1 MAKIHSNVNV
11 VEMNL
16 SRSDFTLHGLHVNAS
31 GKEKMAVFL
40 GQNIKALKAK
50 HDKSLVLQWVETQID
65 LNQGEAENLIS
76 EKESLNREVR
86 LSKRVKRN
94 PVNRN
99 NDFLWMI

>member
-1 MAKIHSNVNV
+1 
-11 VEMNL
+11 
-16 SRSDFTLHGLHVNAS
+16 VNAS

-50 HDKSLVLQWVETQID
+50 HDKSPLVLKWVETQID

-76 EKESLNREVR
+76 EKESLNKEVR

-94 PVNRN
+94 PVNIN
-99 NDFLWMI
+99 NDFLWMIS